1 MLGGDVEP
9 GPVERA
15 GENRAHVDFM
25 AADRAAAVER
35 LRGKGAGVVGEHS
48 APGFAWTVL
57 RDPEGN
63 EFCVSERTA

>member
-1 MLGGDVEP
+1 MVE
-9 GPVERA
+9 
-15 GENRAHVDFM
+15 
-25 AADRAAAVER
+25 DRRAAVER